1 MPQSNSSRRLL
12 LRLVLFTFAGWVLW
26 ALGRNGTKPV
36 AGDPT
41 VVLTAEPD
49 SEPTR
54 MRVKTGGF
62 SKRRLA
68 TSLAFTTLFFAGAA
82 FSAGAGGVVGP
93 LLEGSCDAEAT
104 STEATSADSCDA
116 AAAEESSDPAA
127 AEDQSSEE
135 TTPSDD
141 ASEPAPDPALSGD
154 EQSGEPAD
162 GSGEQAGDPAD
173 QAGESGDQAGGEP
186 ADDQSGEPADGSGS
200 DGSDEPASDPA
211 PGGDNASGG
220 EDEWSDEPADDQP
233 EAGPGS
239 PAHAGDGQAADGGS
253 QQVGLTS
260 SDDAARDL
268 EFDGAGYGIVWLHR
282 TLPDPTPPA
291 SRLAPDFAQ
300 ALLRESR
307 ANHVDWA
314 LVLGVLRASGHRAS
328 RPASP
333 GSLDQ
338 LASRLAELKANTDE
352 WRAALALGGRTSFAD
367 RAIALTRYNRAVGL
381 RALVRG
387 LLADQSVLEQRVL
400 SDSRLDIY
408 AGGRDDV
415 ANHRIN
421 VRVLA
426 LMLYMAECHGQVT
439 VSSLNSGHRLFSRP
453 GVVSAHKYG
462 LAVDLAALGGESI
475 LGHQQAGG
483 LTERAVRNIL
493 LLPVEVKPKQV
504 ISLLGLGG
512 PSFPL
517 ADHYDHIH
525 VGY

>member
-26 ALGRNGTKPV
+26 ALGKGGTKPV
-36 AGDPT
+36 ADEPAA
-41 VVLTAEPD
+41 VVTAVPD
-49 SEPTR
+49 SEPART
-54 MRVKTGGF
+54 RVKTGGF
-62 SKRRLA
+62 TKRRLA

-104 STEATSADSCDA
+104 STEATSADSCEATSSD
-116 AAAEESSDPAA
+116 ESSDPAT

-135 TTPSDD
+135 GSPSGD
-141 ASEPAPDPALSGD
+141 ATEPAPDPAPSGD
-154 EQSGEPAD
+154 DQSEPTDDPAD
-162 GSGEQAGDPAD
+162 GSGDSADGSGDSAD
-173 QAGESGDQAGGEP
+173 GSGDQAGQP
-186 ADDQSGEPADGSGS
+186 AGDGSGS
-200 DGSDEPASDPA
+200 DESDEPASDPA

-233 EAGPGS
+233 DAGPGS
-239 PAHAGDGQAADGGS
+239 PAHAGDSPAADDDS

-260 SDDAARDL
+260 ADDAAGDL

-291 SRLAPDFAQ
+291 ARLAPDFAR
-300 ALLRESR
+300 ALVRESR

-333 GSLDQ
+333 RSLDQ
-338 LASRLAELKANTDE
+338 LASRLSELKANTDE

-387 LLADQSVLEQRVL
+387 LLAQQSALEQRVL

-408 AGGRDDV
+408 AGGRDDL

-439 VSSLNSGHRLFSRP
+439 VSSLNSGHRLYSRP
-453 GVVSAHKYG
+453 GVVSAHKYR
-462 LAVDLAALGGESI
+462 LAVDFAALGGESI